1 MNGIHRLHAI
11 FSSLQGE
18 GRNSGRPATFIRY
31 STCNLSCRWCD
42 THKNELISLTTDEVV
57 RQVVALGNRS
67 VIVTG
72 GEPTIQLGLDDLL
85 RALKAAGMWIALET
99 NGVVAPTH
107 PELFDYIS
115 VSPKPDALD
124 KYVEG
129 TMISKADEVR
139 IVATTDE
146 IASFCRTMRQ
156 RIEATDYYI
165 SPLDKDGRM
174 HYRRAFRLLKRVNAL
189 DPGRLPPWSLSIQMH
204 KVLGI
209 R

>member
-72 GEPTIQLGLDDLL
+72 GEPTIQLGLD
-85 RALKAAGMWIALET
+85 
-99 NGVVAPTH
+99 GVVAPTH

-156 RIEATDYYI
+156 RIKATDYYI
-165 SPLDKDGRM
+165 SPLDKGGRM

>member
-1 MNGIHRLHAI
+1 MDRRQRRTRSLI
-11 FSSLQGE
+11 FKAFTALLERKSYSSMTVQDILDE
-18 GRNSGRPATFIRY
+18 ADIGRSTFY
-31 STCNLSCRWCD
+31 AHFET
-42 THKNELISLTTDEVV
+42 K
-57 RQVVALGNRS
+57 
-67 VIVTG
+67 
-72 GEPTIQLGLDDLL
+72 DDLL

-115 VSPKPDALD
+115 VSPKPDAVD